1 MDITTKVTDA
11 QVTLQEYAHRTR
23 QTDIDDLSSDG
34 LVDLLTDLR
43 HYANAFDVDFGRAVQ
58 MSEIHF
64 EDEKDPQRE
73 ADDLADEDPEDGGE
87 PAKVPDWNF
96 RTFAEP
102 PRTADGV
109 YYRVG
114 MELWCITLTGEV
126 VPHPRPRPPRN
137 ISGCF
142 SSQESAEAA
151 VADMIRRSTTDNK
164 KGN

>member
-1 MDITTKVTDA
+1 MDITTKVADA

-43 HYANAFDVDFGRAVQ
+43 HYANAFDVDFERAVQ

-64 EDEKDPQRE
+64 EDEKDST
-73 ADDLADEDPEDGGE
+73 DEDPEDGGE
-87 PAKVPDWNF
+87 PSKVPDWNF
-96 RTFAEP
+96 RAFAEPRRTLPEP

-114 MELWCITLTGEV
+114 MKLWSITRKGEV
-126 VPHPRPRPPRN
+126 VPFVPETYHDIP
-137 ISGCF
+137 SCF
-142 SSQESAEAA
+142 SSRESAEAV
-151 VADMIRRSTTDNK
+151 VADNGPTIHD
-164 KGN
+164 